1 MITANL
7 PALQIVV
14 PLISAPLC
22 ALIPSGRVAW
32 LLTTVVAWLALI
44 MAVMLLV
51 QVSAAGPLSYAMGGW
66 AAPWGIE
73 YRIDRMSALMLVLV
87 AGIAAVVTPA
97 LYHSVI
103 REVAADRQPLFFTA
117 YLLALTGFLGIVITG
132 DAFNLYVFLEI
143 SSLASYT
150 LVAMGSDRRALK
162 AAFQYLI
169 LGTIGAT
176 FILIGIG
183 LLYMLTGTLNMADL
197 ANRLPELYH
206 LRPVRAAF
214 AFIVIGA
221 AIKLALFPL
230 HIWLPNAYSFAPS
243 VVAAFMAAIATKVG
257 VYVLARFVFTVFGVE
272 FSFEIMPL
280 GEILRPLALI
290 AIIVGS
296 LVAIFQ
302 TNLKRMLAYSSV
314 AQIGYIA
321 LGLSFASVTGLT
333 AALIHL
339 FNHAAMKGTLFLVLA
354 CVFHRMGAVDLASIR
369 GLGRRMPLT
378 MGAFVVGGMSL
389 VGIPLTV
396 GFISKWYLMLAAIE
410 QGRWLVVVVVAAG
423 SLLALVYVWR
433 VVEAAYF
440 LEPEDGVREVAEA
453 PLAMLL
459 PTLTLAAACIY
470 FGLHTSVTVD
480 VARIA
485 ALSLLGGFR

>member
-1 MITANL
+1 MIAANL

-22 ALIPSGRVAW
+22 ALIPNGRVAW
-32 LLTTVVAWLALI
+32 LVTTAIAWLTLI
-44 MAVMLLV
+44 MAVALLS
-51 QVSAAGPLSYAMGGW
+51 QVSAGIPVSYEMGGW

-73 YRIDRMSALMLVLV
+73 YHIDRLSALMLVLV
-87 AGIAAVVTPA
+87 AGIGAVVTPA
-97 LYHSVI
+97 LYSGI
-103 REVAADRQPLFFTA
+103 AREVAADRQPLFFTA
-117 YLLALTGFLGIVITG
+117 FLLALTGFLGIVITG

-197 ANRLPELYH
+197 ADRLPELSR

-221 AIKLALFPL
+221 GIKLALFPL
-230 HIWLPNAYSFAPS
+230 HIWLPNAYTYAPS
-243 VVAAFMAAIATKVG
+243 VVAAFLAATATKVG
-257 VYVLARFVFTVFGVE
+257 VYVLARFVFTVFGAE
-272 FSFEIMPL
+272 FAFDVMPL

-290 AIIVGS
+290 SIIAGS

-302 TNLKRMLAYSSV
+302 SNLKRMLAYSSV
-314 AQIGYIA
+314 AQIGYMA
-321 LGLSFASVTGLT
+321 LGLSFASVNGLV
-333 AALIHL
+333 AALVHL
-339 FNHAAMKGTLFLVLA
+339 FNHAAMKGALFLVLA
-354 CVFHRMGAVDLASIR
+354 CVVHRMGTVDLASIR

-378 MGAFVVGGMSL
+378 MGAFVAGGMSL
-389 VGIPLTV
+389 VGVPLTV
-396 GFISKWYLMLAAIE
+396 GFISKWYLILAALE
-410 QGRWLVVVVVAAG
+410 QGGWLVVATVVVG
-423 SLLALVYVWR
+423 SLLALVYVLR

-440 LEPEDGVREVAEA
+440 LDPADGAPQVDEA
-453 PLAMLL
+453 PLVMLL

-470 FGLHTSVTVD
+470 FGIHTSVTVD

-485 ALSLLGGFR
+485 ALNLLGGFR